1 MDEVEFLF
9 QCVRD
14 GKLSKEQAEAILN
27 KKSSSSVSPS
37 HSFIQKAAT
46 FSAPGSSKHQQHYCG
61 NHCSNHCEDS
71 KVAAGTFSCITT
83 VYALQVAK

>member
-27 KKSSSSVSPS
+27 KKSSSSGSPS

-46 FSAPGSSKHQQHYCG
+46 FSAPGSSKHQQHYCS